1 MHYDVL
7 KRSAPSDKTLPVLNR
22 LKANI
27 VRLQNIR
34 LQKIL
39 EDNSNADNPDGEQP
53 TIHHT
58 LQTKRRRAE
67 RTIYCLRD
75 EGQIH
80 KTQSGIAQTLTKFI
94 RKMCDRIEADDASVK
109 TLMEVVRCDL
119 HTSYGGTF
127 DSPFQ
132 PTEIHE
138 AIQAGDGKRHLGLTG

>member
-53 TIHHT
+53 TIYHT
-58 LQTKRRRAE
+58 HPSDKTVSCRADLIFFE
-67 RTIYCLRD
+67 NE
-75 EGQIH
+75 EGQMH
-80 KTQSGIAQTLTKFI
+80 MTPSGTEQTLTTFLC
-94 RKMCDRIEADDASVK
+94 KMYNTIEAEDASVK
-109 TLMEVVRCDL
+109 TTM
-119 HTSYGGTF
+119 
-127 DSPFQ
+127 
-132 PTEIHE
+132 
-138 AIQAGDGKRHLGLTG
+138 